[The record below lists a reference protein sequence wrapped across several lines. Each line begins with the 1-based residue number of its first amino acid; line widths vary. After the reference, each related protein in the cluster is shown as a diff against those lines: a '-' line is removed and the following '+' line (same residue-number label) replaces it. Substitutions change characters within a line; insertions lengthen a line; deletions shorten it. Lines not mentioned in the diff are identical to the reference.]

1 MGQINVRIFLVMR
14 TSNKDIENSDM
25 EKLFEHDEIAGL
37 MPSVLCL
44 YAFAPYFKIV
54 QFLKICSMHLNK

>member
-1 MGQINVRIFLVMR
+1 MR